1 MRHVTTSFLG
11 TALLAAALLSSSC
24 GRESTTTIAPPAP
37 AKPTVATPAAP
48 AAAPAVTSTAK
59 AGKTPAKPAPAL
71 SADTLAQVV
80 TLYNQMGTHY
90 NDGVKAR
97 TAGDNA
103 TAREHQGKAV
113 DVLQQI
119 DKLLEA
125 PLLWQEEAEMEGWAQ
140 PAEYVQMA
148 KEYGKVM
155 SLAKSVRM
163 GGGK

>member
-1 MRHVTTSFLG
+1 MRHLTTSFLC
-11 TALLAAALLSSSC
+11 TALLGAVMLCSACS
-24 GRESTTTIAPPAP
+24 RESTTTVAPPAP
-37 AKPTVATPAAP
+37 AKPTAAP
-48 AAAPAVTSTAK
+48 SQPAQAPTISASAK

-90 NDGVKAR
+90 NAGVTAR

-103 TAREHQGKAV
+103 KAREHQGKAV

>member
-1 MRHVTTSFLG
+1 MRHVTTSFFC
-11 TALLAAALLSSSC
+11 TALLGAAILFSAC
-24 GRESTTTIAPPAP
+24 GAERTTTVAPPAP
-37 AKPTVATPAAP
+37 AKPTASSPAP
-48 AAAPAVTSTAK
+48 QAPAVSSSAK

-80 TLYNQMGTHY
+80 TLYNQMGTHF
-90 NDGVKAR
+90 NAGVTAR

-155 SLAKSVRM
+155 GLAKKVRM
-163 GGGK
+163 SGGK